1 MFKIKENVDLKEL
14 ESFGYDIFDF
24 DYVANRPFEP
34 SVCRI
39 LIKQINKKRNVRW
52 LGIFIENRIIQLREC
67 GVYYYIIKKRIRRK
81 YIENLIQAG
90 FVEKVGE
97 QNGKIYRKSK

>member
-1 MFKIKENVDLKEL
+1 MLKIKDDVDLKEL

-24 DYVANRPFEP
+24 DYKANRHIETP
-34 SVCRI
+34 VCII

-67 GVYYYIIKKRIRRK
+67 SMCYYIIKKRIRRK

-90 FVEKVGE
+90 LVEKVDE
-97 QNGKIYRKSK
+97 

>member
-1 MFKIKENVDLKEL
+1 MLKIKGNVDLKEL

-67 GVYYYIIKKRIRRK
+67 GVSYYIIKKRIRRT
-81 YIENLIQAG
+81 YIETLIQAG

-97 QNGKIYRKSK
+97 

>member
-1 MFKIKENVDLKEL
+1 MLKIKDNVDLKEL

-24 DYVANRPFEP
+24 DYEANRPLEP
-34 SVCRI
+34 PVCRI

-52 LGIFIENRIIQLREC
+52 LEIFIENRIIQLREC
-67 GVYYYIIKKRIRRK
+67 SVFYYIIKKRIRRK

-90 FVEKVGE
+90 LVEKDGE
-97 QNGKIYRKSK
+97 